1 MRNMLLASAAAP
13 ALLYALPTQAQ
24 NCTAAP
30 DCATLGYT
38 KTASQ
43 CSGKTYTRCPFDT
56 SKYSCDSAATVSCSD
71 QGYFDRKEYCP
82 GDYITCPTNENAVR
96 CLLDAKPGDLK
107 YSLRTKDHDGWLLC
121 NGSTYDPNEYPELF
135 TAIGDIFGKQRP
147 NYSGYFLKG
156 AATSSQSTFKTAEQD
171 SLPNIK
177 GAFNARQLYDAVYF
191 ASGALMSGGASS
203 TVTPDSS
210 GDQSQSGISFD
221 ASKSSSVYGR
231 NGNSGNTGKVIPRN
245 YQANIFI
252 FAGRKMSGYSVCE
265 KQGYLS
271 SNIKGQSC
279 DTVKVGNTTCYK
291 DCVSSLWNACVDKYP
306 ITSMMCYGVE
316 YDDCG
321 TDKSYYSERDL
332 DEVCVVFEGSLASSC
347 TFDEQCLSSQY
358 GI

>member
-107 YSLRTKDHDGWLLC
+107 YSLRTKNHDGWLLC
-121 NGSTYDPNEYPELF
+121 DGNTYDPNEYPELF
-135 TAIGDIFGKQRP
+135 TAIGDAFGNKLP

-156 AATSSQSTFKTAEQD
+156 AATTSVATFKTAEQAG
-171 SLPNIK
+171 LPNITGK
-177 GAFNARQLYDAVYF
+177 IMMLGPNRASSYGEGSFVVIDSGKMWGDGSGSGTKSAGFDFNASRSSSVY
-191 ASGALMSGGASS
+191 GKSS
-203 TVTPDSS
+203 TVTP
-210 GDQSQSGISFD
+210 
-221 ASKSSSVYGR
+221 A
-231 NGNSGNTGKVIPRN
+231 N
-245 YQANIFI
+245 YKANIFI
-252 FAGRKMSGYSVCE
+252 FAGRKMSGYGVCE

-271 SNIKGQSC
+271 SNVKGQSC
-279 DTVKVGNTTCYK
+279 DTVKLGSTTCYK
-291 DCVSSLWNACVDKYP
+291 NCVSSLWNACVDKYP
-306 ITSMMCYGVE
+306 ITSMMCYSAE
-316 YDDCG
+316 WDDCG
-321 TDKSYYSERDL
+321 TDKSYYSADDL
-332 DEVCVVFEGSLASSC
+332 DDVCVVFEGSLASSC
-347 TFDEQCLSSQY
+347 AFDEQCLSSQY

>member
-13 ALLYALPTQAQ
+13 ALLYALPAQAQ

-82 GDYITCPTNENAVR
+82 GDYVTCPTNENAVR

-135 TAIGDIFGKQRP
+135 TAIGDILGKRRP
-147 NYSGYFLKG
+147 NYSGYFLK
-156 AATSSQSTFKTAEQD
+156 AAASSSQSIFTVSEEAG
-171 SLPNIK
+171 LPNITGQITGLRNEGVNVS
-177 GAFNARQLYDAVYF
+177 GAIQMTYGS
-191 ASGALMSGGASS
+191 ASGKHSSGGSKY
-203 TVTPDSS
+203 TFT
-210 GDQSQSGISFD
+210 FD
-221 ASKSSSVYGR
+221 ASKSNPIYGR
-231 NGNSGNTGKVIPRN
+231 SNTVTPPN
-245 YQANIFI
+245 YRANVFI

-271 SNIKGQSC
+271 SNVKGQSC

-291 DCVSSLWNACVDKYP
+291 NCVSSLWNACVDKYP
-306 ITSMMCYGVE
+306 VTSMMCYGVE

-321 TDKSYYSERDL
+321 TDKSYYSEGDL
-332 DEVCVVFEGSLASSC
+332 DEVCVVFEGSLVSSC